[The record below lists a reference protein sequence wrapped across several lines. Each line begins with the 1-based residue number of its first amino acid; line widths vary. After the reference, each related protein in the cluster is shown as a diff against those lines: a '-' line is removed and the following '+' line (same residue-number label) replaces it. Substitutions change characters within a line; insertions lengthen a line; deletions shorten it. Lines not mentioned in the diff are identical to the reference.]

1 MKNDRL
7 AQTFLE
13 EIQDADEAAFY
24 QANSH
29 SFLNLWDYEYGHVS
43 DMPND
48 MYQYIGQ
55 LAYDSGLVE
64 E

>member
-24 QANSH
+24 QAAY

-48 MYQYIGQ
+48 MHQYIGK

>member
-7 AQTFLE
+7 AKTFLE

-24 QANSH
+24 QAAH

-48 MYQYIGQ
+48 MLQYIGQ

>member
-13 EIQDADEAAFY
+13 EIQDTDEAAFY
-24 QANSH
+24 QAAH

-48 MYQYIGQ
+48 MHQYI
-55 LAYDSGLVE
+55 DSLLTTAGLE

>member
-7 AQTFLE
+7 TQTFLE

-24 QANSH
+24 QAAH
-29 SFLNLWDYEYGHVS
+29 SLLNLWDYEYGHVS

-48 MYQYIGQ
+48 MHQYIGQ
-55 LAYDSGLVE
+55 LAYDSELVE